1 MTLSDDGQ
9 WMWDGAQWVPAHSTP
24 APAPAAPN
32 SQLSFSDPNSL
43 QSAPQPFGGQPMM
56 DPNPGGW
63 APESSSA
70 SGGKSFPVAVIVAAV
85 ILIVGGATGGVLW
98 ATGVFGSSSDDVV
111 GIWYSDN
118 DQDGIQFTENG
129 NVIIIEDGSPE
140 DYGMHS
146 YKWSASGDTMTLVAV
161 QRGVSGDFTCDNV
174 ETIPGSWVNDGY
186 GDCDDNSDEGVD
198 TSSLAHE
205 DDTMTVVLKFEVV
218 GDVMFVGVLSVTE
231 VESDG
236 STEIESVSEAQ
247 ICTASESECMVW
259 VRSSALNNV
268 NIDTI
273 VNGVTAPSWYVAPSD
288 DDNYDY

>member
-1 MTLSDDGQ
+1 
-9 WMWDGAQWVPAHSTP
+9 
-24 APAPAAPN
+24 
-32 SQLSFSDPNSL
+32 
-43 QSAPQPFGGQPMM
+43 MM

-63 APESSSA
+63 APESSST
-70 SGGKSFPVAVIVAAV
+70 SGGKSFPVAVIVAVV
-85 ILIVGGATGGVLW
+85 ILIVGGATGGILW

-129 NVIIIEDGSPE
+129 NVIMIQDGSPE
-140 DYGMHS
+140 DYDVHS

-161 QRGVSGDFTCDNV
+161 HRYLSGDGDFTCGNGND
-174 ETIPGSWVNDGY
+174 TIPVRWVNDGDN
-186 GDCDDNSDEGVD
+186 DCGDNSDEGVD
-198 TSSLAHE
+198 TSGLPHDE
-205 DDTMTVVLKFEVV
+205 ETMTVVLKFEVV

-247 ICTASESECMVW
+247 ICTASESDCMVW

-288 DDNYDY
+288 DDYYDY